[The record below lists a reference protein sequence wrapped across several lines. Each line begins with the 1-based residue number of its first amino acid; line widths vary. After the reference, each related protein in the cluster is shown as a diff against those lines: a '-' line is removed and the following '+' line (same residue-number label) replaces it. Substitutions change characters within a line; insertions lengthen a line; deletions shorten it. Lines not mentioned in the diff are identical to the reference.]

1 MISKVTVRAPSST
14 ANLGPGFDTFGLAI
28 DAFYDEVT
36 LTKTKKGITIVTD
49 DNIPTNP
56 ENNTAGLVVKNMKK
70 KLKIKSGVEIQIKK
84 GIPAGFGMG
93 SSAGSAAATAVAFDK
108 LFKIKLN
115 SNKLVE
121 FAGFGE
127 KASAG
132 TIHYDNVAASV
143 LGGFVIVKTN
153 PLNVISI
160 DSPTNLRMCVA
171 VPKIDV
177 PKKKTKVSRGV
188 IPKKVKLTDAV
199 LNLSNASAIVA
210 GFIKKDPELIGNSI
224 KDVIVEP
231 ARQHMIPGYEKV
243 KQNALKAGAYG
254 VTISGAGPSIIAF
267 SKSSFDLKKIS
278 TAMAKGFKTVNI
290 ECQTIVCKPSKGAIH
305 TQK

>member
-1 MISKVTVRAPSST
+1 MVSKITIRAPSST

-28 DAFYDEVT
+28 DAFYDEIT
-36 LTKTKKGITIVTD
+36 LTKIKSGVTIITD

-70 KLKIKSGVEIQIKK
+70 KLKIKNGVQIQIKK

-93 SSAGSAAATAVAFDK
+93 SSAGSAAATAVAFAK

-115 SNKLVE
+115 SNQLVE

-143 LGGFVIVKTN
+143 LGGFVIVNTN

-160 DSPTNLRMCVA
+160 DPPMNLRMCVA

-188 IPKKVKLTDAV
+188 IPKKVKLTDSV
-199 LNLSNASAIVA
+199 LNLSNASTIVA
-210 GFIKKDPELIGNSI
+210 GFMKKNPELIGNSI

-231 ARQHMIPGYEKV
+231 ARQHLIPAYNQV

-254 VTISGAGPSIIAF
+254 VTISGAGPSVIAF
-267 SKSSFDLKKIS
+267 SKNSFDLKK
-278 TAMAKGFKTVNI
+278 N
-290 ECQTIVCKPSKGAIH
+290 
-305 TQK
+305 

>member
-1 MISKVTVRAPSST
+1 LISKITVRAPSST

-108 LFKIKLN
+108 LFKIKLS
-115 SNKLVE
+115 SNELVE

-143 LGGFVIVKTN
+143 LGGFVIVKTS

-160 DSPTNLRMCVA
+160 DAPTNLRMCVA

-188 IPKKVKLTDAV
+188 IPKNIKLTDAI

-210 GFIKKDPELIGNSI
+210 GFMNKDSELIGNSI

-254 VTISGAGPSIIAF
+254 VTISGAGPSVIAF
-267 SKSSFDLKKIS
+267 SKNSFDLKKIS
-278 TAMAKGFKTVNI
+278 SAMTRGFKSKNI
-290 ECQTIVCKPSKGAIH
+290 DCQTIICKPSKGAIH
-305 TQK
+305 QKK